1 MTKTSAIIVTKSF
14 SRSACRENFPCCWW
28 SASSKTTFHLRPTAR
43 VYELN
48 LNWHTLKFFFLPA
61 LNWASDL
68 KLSILSVKMRR
79 IAVLVQVVVVILFRR
94 HASDRFQG
102 AISWTITWIFL
113 LNCLSLKYMFF
124 LTIFD
129 EVMFQFIKIN
139 WKCVFILI
147 KFAHGTDVWNSLSS
161 ASVAHLFA
169 IFENCSIRLSN
180 DWNNF
185 YETNDHLQQ
194 FRSDK

>member
-1 MTKTSAIIVTKSF
+1 MLWSWSKSF
-14 SRSACRENFPCCWW
+14 SRRACRENFPCCWW
-28 SASSKTTFHLRPTAR
+28 SASSKTNFHLRPTAR

-48 LNWHTLKFFFLPA
+48 LNWHTLKIFLPA

-68 KLSILSVKMRR
+68 KLWILSVKMRR

-94 HASDRFQG
+94 HASDKFQR

-113 LNCLSLKYMFF
+113 LNCLSLKYVLSDHFQWSNQ
-124 LTIFD
+124 
-129 EVMFQFIKIN
+129 FQFIKIN
-139 WKCVFILI
+139 WKCVFIWI

-169 IFENCSIRLSN
+169 VFENCSIRLSN

-185 YETNDHLQQ
+185 YETTDHLQQ
-194 FRSDK
+194 FRTDK